1 MKDNIYDNIEVL
13 IYKNTIDTSFPSIDK
28 INFFNA
34 SISLSGNYII
44 FNTHDKYNNKNYEST
59 PYHLDKIKGYRTQ

>member
-59 PYHLDKIKGYRTQ
+59 QYHLDKIKGYRTQ